1 MNDFDDEIEVF
12 EDESNDPLISKNQ
25 NSDGEKPLMLKV
37 LCILSWIYSG
47 LSLFFLLIYKLIV
60 SDQIKEQMYKVIN
73 GDQQAVGVLKE
84 QFNYIDKTST
94 WLILLFLIEIFF
106 VYMIWGLKK
115 TGFMGYVIVQILLVF
130 VNFIVL
136 PFNYSVFFNLS
147 ITPMIFIFL
156 YGVNLKYMKA

>member
-47 LSLFFLLIYKLIV
+47 LGLFFLLIYKLIV

-115 TGFMGYVIVQILLVF
+115 TGFMGYVIVQILLVL

>member
-60 SDQIKEQMYKVIN
+60 SDQIKEQMYKVMN
-73 GDQQAVGVLKE
+73 GDQQSVDVLKE

-115 TGFMGYVIVQILLVF
+115 TGFMGYVIVQILLVL

>member
-1 MNDFDDEIEVF
+1 MNDIEDEIEVF
-12 EDESNDPLISKNQ
+12 EDESNNSFISKNQ
-25 NSDGEKPLMLKV
+25 NNPNERPLILKV

-47 LSLFFLLIYKLIV
+47 LSLFCLLIYKLIV
-60 SDQIKEQMYKVIN
+60 SDEIKEKMYEVIN
-73 GDQQAVGVLKE
+73 SDQQAVGVLKE

-115 TGFMGYVIVQILLVF
+115 TGFTGYVIVQILLVL

>member
-47 LSLFFLLIYKLIV
+47 LGLFFLLIYKLIV

>member
-115 TGFMGYVIVQILLVF
+115 TGFMGYVIVQILLVL

>member
-1 MNDFDDEIEVF
+1 MNDFDDDIEVF
-12 EDESNDPLISKNQ
+12 EDESRAGSTSTNH
-25 NSDGEKPLMLKV
+25 NSASEKPLLLKV

-47 LSLFFLLIYKLIV
+47 LSFFSLLIYKLIV
-60 SDQIKEQMYKVIN
+60 SDEIKEKMYQLIN
-73 GDQQAVGVLKE
+73 DDQQAVDVLKE

-94 WLILLFLIEIFF
+94 WLILLFLLEIFF

-115 TGFMGYVIVQILLVF
+115 TGFMGYVIVQILLVL

-136 PFNYSVFFNLS
+136 PFDYSVFFNLS

-156 YGVNLKYMKA
+156 YGFNLKYMKA

>member
-1 MNDFDDEIEVF
+1 M
-12 EDESNDPLISKNQ
+12 
-25 NSDGEKPLMLKV
+25 
-37 LCILSWIYSG
+37 
-47 LSLFFLLIYKLIV
+47 FFLLIYKLIV

-115 TGFMGYVIVQILLVF
+115 TGFMGYIIVQILLVL

>member
-1 MNDFDDEIEVF
+1 MNDLDDEIEVF

-47 LSLFFLLIYKLIV
+47 LGLFFLLIYKLIV